1 MGNSAEAQKP
11 IKNKFITNLSASDSS
26 IKETRAILL
35 SKGASIAANGLV
47 QRIESEKL
55 ALEME
60 ISKLTDLAPDT
71 SYSLKPGGDK
81 FDAVKWV
88 DDLHKTKLKL
98 RLKEIELESAQEIVK
113 EWFESDGK

>member
-1 MGNSAEAQKP
+1 MENLKDSQKP

-26 IKETRAILL
+26 IKETRATLL
-35 SKGASIAANGLV
+35 SKGASIAANALV
-47 QRIESEKL
+47 QRIETEKL

-81 FDAVKWV
+81 FDAATWV
-88 DDLHKTKLKL
+88 EQLHKTKLKL
-98 RLKEIELESAQEIVK
+98 SLKEIELKSAQEIVN
-113 EWFESDGK
+113 EWFETDAK